1 MAGIGVAPRG
11 RERPFPPDGKDL
23 RVGLTKYLGAAF
35 RNRWNLLSF
44 LGGLGFAFLSG
55 HADVFV
61 PLVLAGETAY
71 LGFLGTHPKFQKAVD
86 AQEAQIAR
94 QDGSAAATATARRI
108 LKELPRALGQ
118 RFEAVRSRCAELRK
132 LASQMRDP
140 DRLGDPEPLED
151 LQLTGLDRMLWMYL
165 RLLFTQYSL
174 AQFLKKT
181 SVEQIG
187 DDVRQLE
194 ERLKAFSS
202 APDDQ
207 RQQRLR
213 KVVEDNLNTSH
224 ARLANYKKAEENY
237 ELMGLEIERLENTIH
252 SLSELAVNRQEPE
265 FISGQ
270 IDQVATSMV
279 QTEKTMSELQF
290 VTGLKSVDDEVPQ
303 ILRDDRLAV
312 KE

>member
-1 MAGIGVAPRG
+1 MEAGRPSRG
-11 RERPFPPDGKDL
+11 RGAAVSIVDGKDL
-23 RVGLTKYLGAAF
+23 RVGLTKYLKAAF
-35 RNRWNLLSF
+35 QNRWNVLSL

-55 HADVFV
+55 HADVFI

-71 LGFLGTHPKFQKAVD
+71 LGFLGTHPKFQKYVD
-86 AQEAQIAR
+86 AREAQLAR

-108 LKELPRALGQ
+108 LKELPKPLVQ
-118 RFEAVRSRCAELRK
+118 RFEAVRSRCAELRQ

-140 DRLGDPEPLED
+140 DRLGDPQPLED

-165 RLLFTQYSL
+165 RLLFTQFSL
-174 AQFLKKT
+174 SQFLKKT
-181 SVEQIG
+181 SVEQIE
-187 DDVRQLE
+187 DDIHE
-194 ERLKAFSS
+194 FEKRLKIFSES
-202 APDDQ
+202 GSDA

-213 KVVEDNLNTSH
+213 KVVEDNLQTSR
-224 ARLANYKKAEENY
+224 ARLANYKKAEENS
-237 ELMGLEIERLENTIH
+237 ELMSLEIERLENTIH

-290 VTGLKSVDDEVPQ
+290 VTGLKSVDEEVPQ
-303 ILRDDRLAV
+303 ILRDQPVVL